1 MPRALRSVPRAA
13 RTSDRRAPR
22 KPASP
27 NLNPSRRAG
36 RSFSPNAR
44 QSAPSN
50 VCPPS
55 SQRLP
60 PDLRNSSTY
69 LLQARSARLSAL
81 ISAPAPAPV
90 LPQPLP
96 MWEAPPTL
104 QFQCKHAVVDPAL
117 QPLPDPTPLALGG
130 KPLTL
135 LSVQHRRPWAKSH
148 CLSLPPSH
156 PTAALLRRPAPASPS
171 SAGPHRPRP
180 PPPART
186 GPRRPSSLLS
196 PCRAHA
202 HLCQRADNVLFWPAV
217 TLPSFSLRRPPR
229 RRRSPSP
236 PRSVAF
242 PVAAAPHPRQ
252 GQLPSPSPPLPVA
265 AKVSCPPRHHRSP
278 SPPRSVALPIA
289 AAPRR
294 RRSPSPPLSRLRPS
308 VKNIV
313 RVVVKNIVLWPSQ
326 QRRGRARRG
335 RPKRCSTTFFS
346 KTREMRSLTRCRRRQ
361 RGLYADGAPHN
372 GLREVDDA
380 RSSGLQASKVEG

>member
-13 RTSDRRAPR
+13 RTSDRRVPR
-22 KPASP
+22 KVRRKPVSP

-55 SQRLP
+55 SQRL
-60 PDLRNSSTY
+60 
-69 LLQARSARLSAL
+69 QARSARLSAL
-81 ISAPAPAPV
+81 IAAPAPAPV

-148 CLSLPPSH
+148 CLSLPPSLP
-156 PTAALLRRPAPASPS
+156 PTPLRPS
-171 SAGPHRPRP
+171 SAGPRRPRP

-202 HLCQRADNVLFWPAV
+202 HSCQRADNVLFWPAV

-265 AKVSCPPRHHRSP
+265 LPVAAAPHRRQGQSP
-278 SPPRSVALPIA
+278 SPLPQLPVAVAP
-289 AAPRR
+289 PRR
-294 RRSPSPPLSRLRPS
+294 RSVGSVPQSRTS
-308 VKNIV
+308 
-313 RVVVKNIVLWPSQ
+313 
-326 QRRGRARRG
+326 
-335 RPKRCSTTFFS
+335 
-346 KTREMRSLTRCRRRQ
+346 
-361 RGLYADGAPHN
+361 
-372 GLREVDDA
+372 
-380 RSSGLQASKVEG
+380 

>member
-27 NLNPSRRAG
+27 NLIPSRRAG

-60 PDLRNSSTY
+60 PDLRDSSTY

-81 ISAPAPAPV
+81 IAAPAPAPV

-96 MWEAPPTL
+96 MWAAPPTL

-148 CLSLPPSH
+148 CLSLPPSL
-156 PTAALLRRPAPASPS
+156 PPAPLRPS
-171 SAGPHRPRP
+171 SAGPRRPRP
-180 PPPART
+180 PPPARRPRPPPLART
-186 GPRRPSSLLS
+186 GLAL
-196 PCRAHA
+196 
-202 HLCQRADNVLFWPAV
+202 
-217 TLPSFSLRRPPR
+217 LRRPAQAR
-229 RRRSPSP
+229 AGLAHSSLHVMCSARTRTRAS
-236 PRSVAF
+236 
-242 PVAAAPHPRQ
+242 
-252 GQLPSPSPPLPVA
+252 
-265 AKVSCPPRHHRSP
+265 
-278 SPPRSVALPIA
+278 ALVP
-289 AAPRR
+289 
-294 RRSPSPPLSRLRPS
+294 
-308 VKNIV
+308 
-313 RVVVKNIVLWPSQ
+313 
-326 QRRGRARRG
+326 
-335 RPKRCSTTFFS
+335 
-346 KTREMRSLTRCRRRQ
+346 
-361 RGLYADGAPHN
+361 
-372 GLREVDDA
+372 
-380 RSSGLQASKVEG
+380 AS

>member
-60 PDLRNSSTY
+60 PDLRDSSTY

-81 ISAPAPAPV
+81 IAAPAPAPV

-148 CLSLPPSH
+148 CLSLPPSLP
-156 PTAALLRRPAPASPS
+156 PTPLRPS
-171 SAGPHRPRP
+171 SAGPRRPRP
-180 PPPART
+180 PPPAST
-186 GPRRPSSLLS
+186 GLAL
-196 PCRAHA
+196 
-202 HLCQRADNVLFWPAV
+202 
-217 TLPSFSLRRPPR
+217 LRRP
-229 RRRSPSP
+229 
-236 PRSVAF
+236 AQ
-242 PVAAAPHPRQ
+242 A
-252 GQLPSPSPPLPVA
+252 
-265 AKVSCPPRHHRSP
+265 
-278 SPPRSVALPIA
+278 
-289 AAPRR
+289 
-294 RRSPSPPLSRLRPS
+294 
-308 VKNIV
+308 
-313 RVVVKNIVLWPSQ
+313 
-326 QRRGRARRG
+326 RAG
-335 RPKRCSTTFFS
+335 LAHSSLHVMCSAR
-346 KTREMRSLTRCRRRQ
+346 TRTRASELTMYCF
-361 RGLYADGAPHN
+361 
-372 GLREVDDA
+372 
-380 RSSGLQASKVEG
+380 GLQ

>member
-22 KPASP
+22 KPPSP

-60 PDLRNSSTY
+60 PDLRDSSTY

-81 ISAPAPAPV
+81 IAAPAPAPV

-135 LSVQHRRPWAKSH
+135 LHVRTAQTPLGKVT
-148 CLSLPPSH
+148 LSLPPA
-156 PTAALLRRPAPASPS
+156 PLRPS
-171 SAGPHRPRP
+171 SAGPRRRRPRS

-186 GPRRPSSLLS
+186 GLALL
-196 PCRAHA
+196 R
-202 HLCQRADNVLFWPAV
+202 V

-229 RRRSPSP
+229 RRSSPSP
-236 PRSVAF
+236 PRS
-242 PVAAAPHPRQ
+242 AA
-252 GQLPSPSPPLPVA
+252 L
-265 AKVSCPPRHHRSP
+265 
-278 SPPRSVALPIA
+278 
-289 AAPRR
+289 
-294 RRSPSPPLSRLRPS
+294 SPPLSLR
-308 VKNIV
+308 
-313 RVVVKNIVLWPSQ
+313 R
-326 QRRGRARRG
+326 
-335 RPKRCSTTFFS
+335 
-346 KTREMRSLTRCRRRQ
+346 
-361 RGLYADGAPHN
+361 
-372 GLREVDDA
+372 
-380 RSSGLQASKVEG
+380 

>member
-22 KPASP
+22 KPPSP

-81 ISAPAPAPV
+81 IAAPAPASV

-96 MWEAPPTL
+96 MWAAPPTL

-148 CLSLPPSH
+148 CLSLPPSLP
-156 PTAALLRRPAPASPS
+156 PTPLRRQCGPPPPARAGLALLRRPAQARAGLAHSSLHVMCSARTRTRASALVPAS
-171 SAGPHRPRP
+171 
-180 PPPART
+180 
-186 GPRRPSSLLS
+186 
-196 PCRAHA
+196 
-202 HLCQRADNVLFWPAV
+202 
-217 TLPSFSLRRPPR
+217 
-229 RRRSPSP
+229 
-236 PRSVAF
+236 
-242 PVAAAPHPRQ
+242 
-252 GQLPSPSPPLPVA
+252 
-265 AKVSCPPRHHRSP
+265 
-278 SPPRSVALPIA
+278 
-289 AAPRR
+289 
-294 RRSPSPPLSRLRPS
+294 
-308 VKNIV
+308 
-313 RVVVKNIVLWPSQ
+313 
-326 QRRGRARRG
+326 
-335 RPKRCSTTFFS
+335 
-346 KTREMRSLTRCRRRQ
+346 
-361 RGLYADGAPHN
+361 
-372 GLREVDDA
+372 
-380 RSSGLQASKVEG
+380 

>member
-60 PDLRNSSTY
+60 PDLRDSSTY

-81 ISAPAPAPV
+81 IAAPAPAPV

-148 CLSLPPSH
+148 CLSLPPSLSPSH

-171 SAGPHRPRP
+171 SAGPHRPA
-180 PPPART
+180 PA
-186 GPRRPSSLLS
+186 
-196 PCRAHA
+196 
-202 HLCQRADNVLFWPAV
+202 
-217 TLPSFSLRRPPR
+217 
-229 RRRSPSP
+229 
-236 PRSVAF
+236 
-242 PVAAAPHPRQ
+242 
-252 GQLPSPSPPLPVA
+252 
-265 AKVSCPPRHHRSP
+265 
-278 SPPRSVALPIA
+278 
-289 AAPRR
+289 
-294 RRSPSPPLSRLRPS
+294 
-308 VKNIV
+308 
-313 RVVVKNIVLWPSQ
+313 
-326 QRRGRARRG
+326 
-335 RPKRCSTTFFS
+335 
-346 KTREMRSLTRCRRRQ
+346 
-361 RGLYADGAPHN
+361 
-372 GLREVDDA
+372 
-380 RSSGLQASKVEG
+380 